1 MNCNS
6 VRKSKVQRNNVCE
19 IMDKL
24 AIQYCTDNIRYFPYF
39 GQLFVPAHIQIL
51 KDYNRHLVKRRLTTD
66 MKILLSYFKTT
77 KSFNLCLTFQMHQYV
92 PVMRINLLVLLQMR
106 VFQ

>member
-6 VRKSKVQRNNVCE
+6 ERKSEVQRNDVNE

-51 KDYNRHLVKRRLTTD
+51 KDYNKTKVNYRHENIV
-66 MKILLSYFKTT
+66 II
-77 KSFNLCLTFQMHQYV
+77 FQNYKK
-92 PVMRINLLVLLQMR
+92 
-106 VFQ
+106 F

>member
-6 VRKSKVQRNNVCE
+6 ERKSEVQRNDVNE

-39 GQLFVPAHIQIL
+39 EQSFVPAHIWFQ
-51 KDYNRHLVKRRLTTD
+51 KDYKRYLVYVKD
-66 MKILLSYFKTT
+66 IEILFIGYKF
-77 KSFNLCLTFQMHQYV
+77 
-92 PVMRINLLVLLQMR
+92 
-106 VFQ
+106 